1 MLVLNQQCKVTEL
14 HTPMT
19 THTHTYPPQHT
30 HTHLATHTYMYIYLN
45 PADSLVFMARP
56 LDEHILHART
66 LTVHMLGMMGVH
78 RHCPGLVCLCDS
90 QRQKQKLQTGSQN
103 CTHEQKVHT
112 AILGLLH
119 THTHTLSLSLSML
132 FAILLGSGG
141 MSSSSDFLGLVFRF
155 ANLLGSQATLMI
167 G

>member
-1 MLVLNQQCKVTEL
+1 MSGGCCGAFMFVFKQQCKVAQS
-14 HTPMT
+14 HTPIPT
-19 THTHTYPPQHT
+19 YTHTHIPPTTHT

-112 AILGLLH
+112 AILICFIYTIAVSKHALRH
-119 THTHTLSLSLSML
+119 TSWQRRHEQLEPFS
-132 FAILLGSGG
+132 
-141 MSSSSDFLGLVFRF
+141 
-155 ANLLGSQATLMI
+155 
-167 G
+167 